1 MCTIHDT
8 SWALLIHVTYSVK
21 VHASFCFLRA
31 TLSRVLYLSSFLVLS
46 MTANYHHRHVTWRSS
61 SLFSRNFG
69 FRLASSCFNSCCCLC
84 LFFLFSC
91 EAWKARIGKD
101 FAPPTPTGHW
111 SRKRRPSLFSQN
123 TSRLSLDNVWQSCD
137 VLGIFRFLAND
148 VIIVNLWRFDVTSW
162 QRLGYHLTTYRL
174 SL

>member
-1 MCTIHDT
+1 MFLFLTQHSAVFCIIVV
-8 SWALLIHVTYSVK
+8 L
-21 VHASFCFLRA
+21 SFCRWRRL
-31 TLSRVLYLSSFLVLS
+31 T
-46 MTANYHHRHVTWRSS
+46 TITTWRS

-69 FRLASSCFNSCCCLC
+69 FRLASSYFNIVAVVCVCFFSSPAKLEKRELEKTLRLQLQQDIEVVSVVRRC
-84 LFFLFSC
+84 FL
-91 EAWKARIGKD
+91 KIRLGYHL
-101 FAPPTPTGHW
+101 T
-111 SRKRRPSLFSQN
+111 